1 MLLTAIKMCC
11 CNDFQEESERRHEDN
26 RGVGVQSN
34 VRNESTRKDKESRAL
49 FIRNHV
55 VLKKVKQYFA
65 SGTEDDS
72 GKETSVKFPIDLSQH
87 IPEESD
93 IEAQLQSPNL
103 EEDKNLKNQR
113 ECDDEQCECECE
125 CECDYN
131 FKTKSDNYESVLEEL
146 ADEEQNGK
154 QKMLQK
160 KCSILVR
167 SSSQINSNASVPE
180 SECSPTMC
188 SICYQEYEVGEDICW
203 SKNETCPHAFHVQC
217 ITLWLMNHDDCPM
230 CRGTYLVEE

>member
-1 MLLTAIKMCC
+1 MSW
-11 CNDFQEESERRHEDN
+11 Q
-26 RGVGVQSN
+26 
-34 VRNESTRKDKESRAL
+34 
-49 FIRNHV
+49 
-55 VLKKVKQYFA
+55 KVKQYFA

-113 ECDDEQCECECE
+113 ECNDEQCECE

-188 SICYQEYEVGEDICW
+188 SICYQEYEGEYSLIHQFFHPTFVSTIVSLNHILIIAIVGEDICW

-230 CRGTYLVEE
+230 CRGGLFSRRMIINCSQNPFQSCVVFM